1 MKTTREAAILG
12 KISWPE
18 SIMQAETDYIFSNNW
33 FDGNKAV
40 WSELLKQLSPTR
52 ILEVGSYEGKST
64 AFIIESLA
72 SINDIEI
79 HCIDSWEGG
88 LEHKQGGAWEADMT
102 EVEARFARNMKIAM
116 SKSSREVRLELHKG
130 LSNQELPRLVANG
143 RQGYLTL
150 FISMGLTRRQMSC
163 LTRSWASSC

>member
-1 MKTTREAAILG
+1 MQVEA
-12 KISWPE
+12 
-18 SIMQAETDYIFSNNW
+18 DYIFSNNW
-33 FDGNKAV
+33 FDRNKSI
-40 WSELLKQLSPTR
+40 WSQLFRLLNPTR

-64 AFIIESLA
+64 AFIIGSLA

-116 SKSSREVRLELHKG
+116 SKSSRKVRLE
-130 LSNQELPRLVANG
+130 
-143 RQGYLTL
+143 
-150 FISMGLTRRQMSC
+150 FTR
-163 LTRSWASSC
+163 A